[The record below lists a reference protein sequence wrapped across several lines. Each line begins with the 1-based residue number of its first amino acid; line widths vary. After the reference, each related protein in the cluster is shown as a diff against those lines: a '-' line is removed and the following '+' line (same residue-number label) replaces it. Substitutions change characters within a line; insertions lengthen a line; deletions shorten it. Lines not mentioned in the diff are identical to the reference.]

1 MDTPEKEEL
10 PWTAA
15 QRMEGWAGELRVNL
29 IRLAAIAAFYG
40 HHLFNQVVLKQEFPP
55 SFTAGVTAV
64 AVAWT
69 IGALGLHMALNQIW
83 LPTAL
88 RYLAVCFDLVLVTA
102 LLVISDGP
110 RSPLI
115 ILLFLVIAT
124 APLRMDLRLVWAT
137 TLLAMLSY
145 GILCGHAKWKRPEWQ
160 VPRRQQIVIVLGLG
174 AAGLLAGQS
183 VRQARRFALDYAD
196 RVRPEDPA

>member
-1 MDTPEKEEL
+1 MNQPGEEL

-40 HHLFNQVVLKQEFPP
+40 HHLFNQAVLKQEFPP
-55 SFTAGVTAV
+55 NYTLGVTAV

-69 IGALGLHMALNQIW
+69 FGALALHLALNGLW
-83 LPTAL
+83 MPSAL
-88 RYLAVCFDLVLVTA
+88 RYVAVGIDLLLVTA
-102 LLVISDGP
+102 LLLISDGP
-110 RSPLI
+110 RSPLV
-115 ILLFLVIAT
+115 LLYFLVIAT
-124 APLRMDLRLVWAT
+124 APLRLDLRLVWIA
-137 TLLAMLSY
+137 TLLALLSY
-145 GILCGHAKWKRPEWQ
+145 GIVCGHATWKKPEWR
-160 VPRRQQIVIVLGLG
+160 VPRRQQVMMALGIG

-183 VRQARRFALDYAD
+183 VRQSRRFAQDYAD

>member
-1 MDTPEKEEL
+1 MDAPEKEEL

-29 IRLAAIAAFYG
+29 VRLVAIAAFYG

-55 SFTAGVTAV
+55 NYTLGVTAV
-64 AVAWT
+64 SVAWT
-69 IGALGLHMALNQIW
+69 LGALGLHLALNQLW
-83 LPTAL
+83 MPAAL
-88 RYLAVCFDLVLVTA
+88 RFIAVGFDVVMVTA

-110 RSPLI
+110 QSPLVM
-115 ILLFLVIAT
+115 LLFLVIAT
-124 APLRMDLRLVWAT
+124 APLRLDLRLVWVA
-137 TLLAMLSY
+137 TLLALLSY
-145 GILCGHAKWKRPEWQ
+145 GIVCGHAKWKRPEWR
-160 VPRRQQIVIVLGLG
+160 VPRRQQIMIALGLG

-183 VRQARRFALDYAD
+183 VRQARRFAQDYAD